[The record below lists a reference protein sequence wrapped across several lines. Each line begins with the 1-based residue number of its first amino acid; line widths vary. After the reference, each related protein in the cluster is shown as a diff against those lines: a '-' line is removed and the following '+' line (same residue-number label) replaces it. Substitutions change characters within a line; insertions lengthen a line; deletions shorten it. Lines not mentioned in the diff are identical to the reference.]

1 MVLCIIISIMKILQN
16 GNKSAGQSVEEQIAL
31 AVHGFVQVWNK
42 FEDTITR
49 EMADDPGLKQTALKT
64 GFAEDGNLLFRV
76 GTALNGSSGLTMGE
90 LSDAL
95 AVPLSTATRVIDTLV
110 ERGYVERFSDSE
122 DRRVVR
128 VRFTRQGLRLYKF
141 IDGRIAEHVR
151 RLSSNLTGDEMLTLV
166 RLLAKVSSA
175 VRQTLR

>member
-1 MVLCIIISIMKILQN
+1 MKILQN
-16 GNKSAGQSVEEQIAL
+16 GSKSAGHSVEEQIAL
-31 AVHGFVQVWNK
+31 AVHGFAQVWNK

-49 EMADDPGLKQTALKT
+49 EIAADPNLKQTAVKA
-64 GFAEDGNLLFRV
+64 GFAEDNGLLFRV
-76 GTALNGSSGLTMGE
+76 GSALNSSTSLSMGE

-95 AVPLSTATRVIDTLV
+95 AVPLSTATRVVDALV
-110 ERGYVERFSDSE
+110 ERGHIERFSDPE

-151 RLSSNLTGDEMLTLV
+151 QLASNLTEEEMSTLV
-166 RLLAKVSSA
+166 TLLTKVASA
-175 VRQTLR
+175 VKQTLG